1 LYLGDVDVLITDAN
15 GDTVYSGPLQSQ
27 STLLHE
33 SVFPLSITVTPASLL
48 LYNVYT
54 ETDITFSE
62 AADLEIILEPVMNV
76 VKYTINANN
85 DLYVGT
91 LTVSILD
98 ANSATVYSGP
108 LATWDSVWP
117 APAFPLSMT
126 VTPSDWYLAYS
137 KTNIQDASNIV
148 IALTDA
154 PTTSAKYSVMIGTA
168 NPVAYTG
175 AISVLITDVNGATI
189 YSGPL

>member
-1 LYLGDVDVLITDAN
+1 VATNL
-15 GDTVYSGPLQSQ
+15 
-27 STLLHE
+27 
-33 SVFPLSITVTPASLL
+33 FPLSITVTPADEL
-48 LYNVYT
+48 LYQVYT
-54 ETDITFSE
+54 ETDITIAD

-85 DLYVGT
+85 ALYVGS
-91 LTVSILD
+91 LAVVIKD

-126 VTPSDWYLAYS
+126 VTPSDWYLVY
-137 KTNIQDASNIV
+137 TQTDIQDASNIV
-148 IALTDA
+148 VALVSS
-154 PTTSAKYSVMIGTA
+154 PSTSAKYSVMIDTA

-175 AISVLITDVNGATI
+175 DVSVIITDVNGATV